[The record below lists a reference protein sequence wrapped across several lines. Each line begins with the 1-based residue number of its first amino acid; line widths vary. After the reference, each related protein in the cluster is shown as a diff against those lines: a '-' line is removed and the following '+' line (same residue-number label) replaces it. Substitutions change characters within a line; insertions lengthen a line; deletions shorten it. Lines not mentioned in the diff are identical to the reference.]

1 MFNFFLPL
9 TQSNNFLTH
18 DLSDIR
24 SKDVSKD
31 ETSPAASTDE
41 GGETKYI
48 LTWCE
53 AYGSQVY
60 GWSYGAD
67 RFRFVCEV
75 NLNLFKTH
83 FPAQNVLENQDVS

>member
-1 MFNFFLPL
+1 MFDFFLPS

-31 ETSPAASTDE
+31 EASPAALTDE
-41 GGETKYI
+41 GDETKYI

-75 NLNLFKTH
+75 NFNLFKTH

>member
-1 MFNFFLPL
+1 MLNFILPSIS
-9 TQSNNFLTH
+9 QIIFLTH
-18 DLSDIR
+18 DLSESR

-31 ETSPAASTDE
+31 GTSPAALTDE
-41 GGETKYI
+41 GDETKYI

-75 NLNLFKTH
+75 NSNLCKPIF
-83 FPAQNVLENQDVS
+83 